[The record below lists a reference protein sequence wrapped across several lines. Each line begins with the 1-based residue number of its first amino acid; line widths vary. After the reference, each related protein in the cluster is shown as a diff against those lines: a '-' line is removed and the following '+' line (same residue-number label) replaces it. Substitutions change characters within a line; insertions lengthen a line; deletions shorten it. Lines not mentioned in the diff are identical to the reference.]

1 MNKDDYSELKQRLLL
16 LVESIDRNL
25 GTAHPETQSNVS
37 PGQEMVIALLAVC
50 RNNMRGIYFLLKEDH
65 AEQARII
72 ERTLLID
79 SMRLLYFVKHPDQL
93 EELRVAFAF
102 GSIRDQR
109 NLVLEMEKHFGAED
123 NDIAVLKTQLDQQE
137 DALRDEASSLSLE
150 EAQLTEYVRIL
161 MKADEL
167 FKASP
172 QPEGYAMFR
181 HASHVVHTSTLALE
195 MHKQRAEDG
204 TIQLMWGGSPGN
216 VLRVG
221 LMSAQLFL
229 FGYRAAAE
237 MLGWDTIDTIR
248 SFFDFTFEQL
258 EHLRKDAGIE
268 SMEALIGGVALL
280 EEGEAQLQ
288 DSDVDGPTPLGR
300 LPDGQREQ

>member
-1 MNKDDYSELKQRLLL
+1 MSKDDFPELKQRLLSL
-16 LVESIDRNL
+16 IESIDRNL
-25 GTAHPETQSNVS
+25 GTAHPKTQDNVS

-50 RNNMRGIYFLLKEDH
+50 RNNMRGVYFLLKEDH

-79 SMRLLYFVKHPDQL
+79 CMRLLYFVKHPDRL
-93 EELRVAFAF
+93 EELRVAFSL
-102 GSIRDQR
+102 GSIWDQR
-109 NLVLEMEKHFGAED
+109 NLVLEMEKHFGADD
-123 NDIAVLKTQLDQQE
+123 NDINVLKSQLDEQE
-137 DALRDEASSLSLE
+137 KELRDEVSKLGIDE
-150 EAQLTEYVRIL
+150 TQLAEDIRVL
-161 MKADEL
+161 MNAEEL

-181 HASHVVHTSTLALE
+181 HASHVVHTSSLALE

-237 MLGWDTIDTIR
+237 MLGWDTIDAIR
-248 SFFDFTFEQL
+248 SFFDFTFEKL
-258 EHLRKDAGIE
+258 EKLREDAEIE
-268 SMEALIGGVALL
+268 GMEAFIGGVSSV
-280 EEGEAQLQ
+280 EEEEAQLQ
-288 DSDVDGPTPLGR
+288 DEHEG
-300 LPDGQREQ
+300 E